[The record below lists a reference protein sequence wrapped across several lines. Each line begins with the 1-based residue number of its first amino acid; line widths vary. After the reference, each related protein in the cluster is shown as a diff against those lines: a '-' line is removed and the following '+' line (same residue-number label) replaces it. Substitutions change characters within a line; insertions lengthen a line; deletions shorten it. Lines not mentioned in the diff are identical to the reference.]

1 MEPTRSWAGLAIGV
15 GLIAL
20 GGVIAASISG
30 MQVPPTYAKVG
41 PRIFPFLAAG
51 LLAGLGALFALRA
64 LLGMADMLRTEP
76 GITTDWLPVAVVS
89 GGFIAFVAMLEWAG
103 FIPAAV
109 ALFLATAIGFGS
121 RRVVRDLM
129 AAIVVALAIYLLFD
143 RLLGL
148 PLPAGML
155 KGLI

>member
-1 MEPTRSWAGLAIGV
+1 MKLARNRAGLAIGL
-15 GLIAL
+15 GLVAL
-20 GGVIAASISG
+20 GGVIATSISG

-51 LLAGLGALFALRA
+51 LLAGLGALFTLRA
-64 LLGMADMLRTEP
+64 LVGAADALQAEP
-76 GITTDWLPVAVVS
+76 GITTDWLPVVVIS
-89 GGFIAFVAMLEWAG
+89 GGFLAFIALLEWAG
-103 FIPAAV
+103 FLPAAV
-109 ALFLATAIGFGS
+109 ALFLATAAGFGS
-121 RRVVRDLM
+121 RRAVRDLI

-143 RLLGL
+143 RILGL

>member
-1 MEPTRSWAGLAIGV
+1 MKLSQNAAGLAIGL

-20 GGVIAASISG
+20 GGVIAVSTSG

-41 PRIFPFLAAG
+41 PRVFPFLAAAV
-51 LLAGLGALFALRA
+51 LAGLGALFTLRA
-64 LLGMADMLRTEP
+64 LTGSADALRVEP
-76 GITTDWLPVAVVS
+76 GMTTDWLPVLAIS
-89 GGFIAFVAMLEWAG
+89 GGFVAFIALLEWAG
-103 FIPAAV
+103 FLPAAV
-109 ALFLATAIGFGS
+109 ALFVATATGFGS
-121 RRVVRDLM
+121 RRPVRDLII
-129 AAIVVALAIYLLFD
+129 AIVIALAVYLLFD